1 MFISAARVV
10 GYGKWGGDPAN
21 GASCGQKQQFLSAS
35 LNYPANLIAHLF
47 PILSPPVFPPIL
59 PGMLLPWVERLALSY
74 PLKGHIDLGGTLY
87 EQIAVNLSLATGK
100 K

>member
-1 MFISAARVV
+1 M
-10 GYGKWGGDPAN
+10 GKGLCNSG
-21 GASCGQKQQFLSAS
+21 CGPKQKFLSAS

-47 PILSPPVFPPIL
+47 SILSPPVFLPTL
-59 PGMLLPWVERLALSY
+59 PGMLLSWLHKLALSY
-74 PLKGHIDLGGTLY
+74 PLKGPTDLGEIFY